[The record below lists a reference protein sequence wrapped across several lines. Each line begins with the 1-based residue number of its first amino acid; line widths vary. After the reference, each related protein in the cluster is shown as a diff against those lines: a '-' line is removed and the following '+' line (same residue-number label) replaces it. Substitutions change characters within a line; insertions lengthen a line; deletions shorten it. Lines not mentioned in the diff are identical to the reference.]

1 MYLHMHVLL
10 HLISALLDVV
20 IVVVV
25 HRGAV
30 HVQVAVV
37 PRLLHVDQQL
47 PPIVTIVDNLMWK
60 LTTAS
65 DSDSDND
72 NEHII
77 TIVDNYNAL
86 KWVSGGGRNLETNL
100 SV

>member
-10 HLISALLDVV
+10 HLISALLDVF

-47 PPIVTIVDNLMWK
+47 PPGEQIINIVD
-60 LTTAS
+60 
-65 DSDSDND
+65 DY
-72 NEHII
+72 I
-77 TIVDNYNAL
+77 TP
-86 KWVSGGGRNLETNL
+86 RH
-100 SV
+100 